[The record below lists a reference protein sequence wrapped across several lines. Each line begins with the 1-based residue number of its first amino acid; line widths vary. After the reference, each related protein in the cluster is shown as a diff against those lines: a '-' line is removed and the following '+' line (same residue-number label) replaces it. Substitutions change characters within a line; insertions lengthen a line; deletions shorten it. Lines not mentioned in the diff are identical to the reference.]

1 MGSQSRARGDV
12 GGTAAGVPCAGM
24 PGPSELL
31 AADRPEVDA
40 IAATGHPR
48 AAGGH
53 SRGAGAP
60 RIRLRAIEQTEAQV
74 LALIR
79 PYLAMHPKVAR
90 IIRVNSGA
98 AMLGDPSDPRFVR
111 FVDIEGQSAMRSAV
125 RRGGPVATAAENQ
138 MELVPDILGFLT
150 DGRIL
155 AVEVKKSGWKTP
167 SNARE
172 RAQER
177 FLQVVRYH
185 GGVAGFCASLRD
197 AENLLR
203 EV

>member
-1 MGSQSRARGDV
+1 MPDS
-12 GGTAAGVPCAGM
+12 GM
-24 PGPSELL
+24 PGP
-31 AADRPEVDA
+31 ARQVAPDRQAVDA
-40 IAATGHPR
+40 ETPAWRRR
-48 AAGGH
+48 AAGCNSH
-53 SRGAGAP
+53 RAAP
-60 RIRLRAIEQTEAQV
+60 ARLKLKPIEQTEAQV

-79 PYLAMHPKVAR
+79 PYLALHPRVAR
-90 IIRVNSGA
+90 IIRINSGA

-111 FVDIEGQSAMRSAV
+111 FVDIEGQSAMRSAI
-125 RRGGPVATAAENQ
+125 RRGGPVAAAAEKQ

-155 AVEVKKSGWKTP
+155 AVEVKKTGWKAP

-177 FLQVVRYH
+177 FLDAVRYH

-197 AENLLR
+197 AERLLIDA
-203 EV
+203 

>member
-1 MGSQSRARGDV
+1 MNARLKLK
-12 GGTAAGVPCAGM
+12 P
-24 PGPSELL
+24 
-31 AADRPEVDA
+31 
-40 IAATGHPR
+40 
-48 AAGGH
+48 
-53 SRGAGAP
+53 
-60 RIRLRAIEQTEAQV
+60 IEQTESQV

-111 FVDIEGQSAMRSAV
+111 FVDIEGQSAMRAAA
-125 RRGGPVATAAENQ
+125 RRGGSVGDAAEEQ

-150 DGRIL
+150 NGKFL
-155 AVEVKKSGWKTP
+155 AVECKRAGWKSP

-177 FLQVVRYH
+177 FLDAVRNT
-185 GGVAGFCASLRD
+185 GGVAGFCSSLRD
-197 AENLLR
+197 AEILL
-203 EV
+203 ENC